1 MEYQVSPSKLSKDAA
16 TELLQAES
24 ELSEQ
29 NIKQLEEHW
38 SELQTEAV
46 AEATGSGWKISI
58 LRDGIFSR
66 IGFRKET
73 FISFKRLLAYARG
86 DARRSLVERWLAVF
100 EHIRKLQPSK
110 PASNR

>member
-1 MEYQVSPSKLSKDAA
+1 MENQVSQSKLPKDASS
-16 TELLQAES
+16 ELLQAES
-24 ELSEQ
+24 DLSEQ

-38 SELQTEAV
+38 GDLQTEAV
-46 AEATGSGWKISI
+46 AEDTGSGWKISI

-66 IGFRKET
+66 IGFRTET

-110 PASNR
+110 SASNR